1 MAEIVFTEGFMADA
15 AIVEREEKLD
25 EILDTIALLED
36 APEIGSAI
44 LPASIRRRYGSQ
56 VRKLVVRPFDIIY
69 DYLPKDDAV
78 DRSHAHSPA
87 RRPLGPKCLAH
98 ETSREYEAFAACAYS
113 SLAPIAIRCTCA
125 FRPQSLA
132 SFSRISTFDP

>member
-44 LPASIRRRYGSQ
+44 LPASIRRRYGPQ
-56 VRKLVVRPFDIIY
+56 ARKLVVRPFDIIY
-69 DYLPKDDAV
+69 DYLPQDDAV
-78 DRSHAHSPA
+78 VILTLIHQRGA
-87 RRPLGPKCLAH
+87 R
-98 ETSREYEAFAACAYS
+98 
-113 SLAPIAIRCTCA
+113 
-125 FRPQSLA
+125 
-132 SFSRISTFDP
+132 

>member
-56 VRKLVVRPFDIIY
+56 VRKLVGVQDLDIIY
-69 DYLPKDDAV
+69 DYLSKRRRRS
-78 DRSHAHSPA
+78 RSHAHSPA
-87 RRPLGPKCLAH
+87 RRPLGPKC
-98 ETSREYEAFAACAYS
+98 
-113 SLAPIAIRCTCA
+113 P
-125 FRPQSLA
+125 
-132 SFSRISTFDP
+132 ST

>member
-36 APEIGSAI
+36 APEIGPAI

-78 DRSHAHSPA
+78 VVLTLIHQRGA
-87 RRPLGPKCLAH
+87 R
-98 ETSREYEAFAACAYS
+98 
-113 SLAPIAIRCTCA
+113 
-125 FRPQSLA
+125 
-132 SFSRISTFDP
+132 

>member
-56 VRKLVVRPFDIIY
+56 VRKLVVRAFDIIY

-78 DRSHAHSPA
+78 VVLTLIHQRGA
-87 RRPLGPKCLAH
+87 R
-98 ETSREYEAFAACAYS
+98 
-113 SLAPIAIRCTCA
+113 
-125 FRPQSLA
+125 
-132 SFSRISTFDP
+132 

>member
-36 APEIGSAI
+36 AP
-44 LPASIRRRYGSQ
+44 ASIRRRYGSQ

-78 DRSHAHSPA
+78 VVLTLIHQRGA
-87 RRPLGPKCLAH
+87 R
-98 ETSREYEAFAACAYS
+98 
-113 SLAPIAIRCTCA
+113 
-125 FRPQSLA
+125 
-132 SFSRISTFDP
+132 

>member
-44 LPASIRRRYGSQ
+44 LRANMRPSLPVPILAS
-56 VRKLVVRPFDIIY
+56 RPLRFAA
-69 DYLPKDDAV
+69 L
-78 DRSHAHSPA
+78 AHFA
-87 RRPLGPKCLAH
+87 RRVWQVFQGFRHLTREAPRKRGFNGP
-98 ETSREYEAFAACAYS
+98 FAN
-113 SLAPIAIRCTCA
+113 
-125 FRPQSLA
+125 
-132 SFSRISTFDP
+132 

>member
-56 VRKLVVRPFDIIY
+56 VRKLVVRPFDILY
-69 DYLPKDDAV
+69 DSLPKHDAV
-78 DRSHAHSPA
+78 VVLTLSHQRGA
-87 RRPLGPKCLAH
+87 R
-98 ETSREYEAFAACAYS
+98 
-113 SLAPIAIRCTCA
+113 
-125 FRPQSLA
+125 
-132 SFSRISTFDP
+132 

>member
-78 DRSHAHSPA
+78 VVLTLIHQRGA
-87 RRPLGPKCLAH
+87 R
-98 ETSREYEAFAACAYS
+98 
-113 SLAPIAIRCTCA
+113 
-125 FRPQSLA
+125 
-132 SFSRISTFDP
+132 

>member
-44 LPASIRRRYGSQ
+44 LPSSIRHRYGSQ

-69 DYLPKDDAV
+69 DYLPQDDAV
-78 DRSHAHSPA
+78 VILTLIHQRGA
-87 RRPLGPKCLAH
+87 R
-98 ETSREYEAFAACAYS
+98 
-113 SLAPIAIRCTCA
+113 
-125 FRPQSLA
+125 
-132 SFSRISTFDP
+132 

>member
-36 APEIGSAI
+36 APEIGSAT

-78 DRSHAHSPA
+78 VVLTLIHQRGA
-87 RRPLGPKCLAH
+87 R
-98 ETSREYEAFAACAYS
+98 
-113 SLAPIAIRCTCA
+113 
-125 FRPQSLA
+125 
-132 SFSRISTFDP
+132 

>member
-56 VRKLVVRPFDIIY
+56 VPKLVVRPFDIIY

-78 DRSHAHSPA
+78 VVLTLIHQRGA
-87 RRPLGPKCLAH
+87 R
-98 ETSREYEAFAACAYS
+98 
-113 SLAPIAIRCTCA
+113 
-125 FRPQSLA
+125 
-132 SFSRISTFDP
+132 

>member
-56 VRKLVVRPFDIIY
+56 VLKLVVRPFDIIY
-69 DYLPKDDAV
+69 DYLPKDDV
-78 DRSHAHSPA
+78 VVVLTLIHQRGA
-87 RRPLGPKCLAH
+87 R
-98 ETSREYEAFAACAYS
+98 
-113 SLAPIAIRCTCA
+113 
-125 FRPQSLA
+125 
-132 SFSRISTFDP
+132 

>member
-36 APEIGSAI
+36 APKIGSAI

-78 DRSHAHSPA
+78 VVLTLIHQRGA
-87 RRPLGPKCLAH
+87 R
-98 ETSREYEAFAACAYS
+98 
-113 SLAPIAIRCTCA
+113 
-125 FRPQSLA
+125 
-132 SFSRISTFDP
+132 

>member
-15 AIVEREEKLD
+15 AIVEREEK
-25 EILDTIALLED
+25 LDTIALLED

-78 DRSHAHSPA
+78 VVLTLIHQRGA
-87 RRPLGPKCLAH
+87 R
-98 ETSREYEAFAACAYS
+98 
-113 SLAPIAIRCTCA
+113 
-125 FRPQSLA
+125 
-132 SFSRISTFDP
+132 